1 MNSDVIKA
9 LSVWSCLTGF
19 ILAVFYF
26 TALGMEIATPA
37 WLPSLI
43 AIIGGW
49 ELYMYVNERRSRT
62 GADGGH
68 G

>member
-1 MNSDVIKA
+1 MNSDVFKA

-19 ILAVFYF
+19 ILAAFYF
-26 TALGMEIATPA
+26 TALWLEFATPA

-43 AIIGGW
+43 AIIGGY
-49 ELYMYVNERRSRT
+49 ELFNYGQDLRSRHET
-62 GADGGH
+62 DGGH

>member
-1 MNSDVIKA
+1 MNSDVFKA

-19 ILAVFYF
+19 ILAAFYF
-26 TALGMEIATPA
+26 TALWLELATPA

-49 ELYMYVNERRSRT
+49 ELYMYVSALKSR
-62 GADGGH
+62 GAGGGH